1 MQKIFNNANVF
12 TLNADEP
19 LAQAFFVNDETVVLV
34 GENSQISEMGNNKT
48 KIVNFDGH
56 FVMPTF
62 FETNYIFSKTK
73 KEFIK
78 SQNELIEIGVQTIW
92 AREINDET
100 FKLLQELSEN
110 KLLKV
115 DVIGYVDFRINK
127 DIMNE
132 NCRSYRKYKNGFR
145 LGGYNI
151 KLDGDLL
158 NQKAWLEKPYKRAH
172 GFVGYGEMVDE
183 ELIFVIKTAIEE
195 KKQLLVSANGE
206 RAIEQ
211 FLRCYCEAV
220 TDKSADNFKVL
231 IETNGLISNK
241 QLKLCAERKIGVLY
255 NYSALKFSL
264 TKLKERLGKSRVKK
278 MANIKRMFDAGVNLV
293 IACDGQSTIEIINE
307 LQGKTDGELSKVFKQ
322 QKLSLNELLKTTISN
337 ASYFSFE
344 EEHKGNIENGKKANF
359 VVFEKNP
366 FENLNDYGKIKM
378 YVDGKEIK

>member
-34 GENSQISEMGNNKT
+34 GENSQISEMCNNKT

-322 QKLSLNELLKTTISN
+322 QKLSLNGLLKTTISN

-344 EEHKGNIENGKKANF
+344 EEHKGSIENGKKANF

-378 YVDGKEIK
+378 YVDGEEIK